1 MLTLAAVA
9 DNKKI
14 KLDRLDVQIRYEIQT
29 GETWS
34 TRFDVRM
41 DLGDA
46 RTPRERA
53 ILFNSARWCE
63 VSKLLSGDNK
73 FTYELVDGA
82 YEERIG

>member
-14 KLDRLDVQIRYEIQT
+14 KLDRLDVQISFDIQT
-29 GETWS
+29 GKIWS
-34 TRFDVRM
+34 TCFNIRI

-46 RTPRERA
+46 LTRRENA

-63 VSKLLSGDNK
+63 VSKLLSGENK
-73 FTYELVDGA
+73 FTYELVDGTA
-82 YEERIG
+82 KERIA